1 MKTLYCLLFTI
12 TFSFSYAQPYLP
24 MLEENNIWSV
34 DFFSDPFGGGSTGI
48 VTDQITVAGETVIGS
63 QTYKSVYING
73 AEGSCLVR
81 EENGIIYRYDVTNS
95 QDVIMYDFTLDVGDI
110 FEFPQLMYESYCASL
125 GSYNSLPEMTVVAVT
140 TEMIANETRKVIEF
154 DYYSESGYTCFWI
167 EGIGSSLGFD
177 PVGDIIDIGNAYLVC
192 YTKNGNTYFFNDA
205 TDCDNTTIVGITD
218 FSSEEITLY
227 PNPVANRSILQLPAE
242 ASVDR
247 IIILDI
253 HGRIVKDETLSKE
266 YYLIDVMDYRSGI
279 YFYQVF
285 NNRGLVK
292 TTQFIVK

>member
-1 MKTLYCLLFTI
+1 MKTLYCLLFT
-12 TFSFSYAQPYLP
+12 FSFSYAQTYLP
-24 MLEENNIWSV
+24 MLEEDNIWSV

-73 AEGSCLVR
+73 EEGSCLVR

-95 QDVIMYDFTLDVGDI
+95 QDVIMYDFTLDLGDI

-218 FSSEEITLY
+218 FSSEEIILY
-227 PNPVANRSILQLPAE
+227 PNPVTRTSILQLPSTF
-242 ASVDR
+242 SVDLIR
-247 IIILDI
+247 VYDI
-253 HGRIVKDETLSKE
+253 NGRLIKEESISKDYISIKM
-266 YYLIDVMDYRSGI
+266 MDFRSGV

-285 NNRGLVK
+285 SKNKHLQTK
-292 TTQFIVK
+292 QFIVK